1 MAQSRRNESRR
12 QLVTEVER
20 AIQDDR
26 ARIPGDDETL
36 LDHLGAVQES
46 LNLGHA
52 CLHSPWRALAREPRR
67 AQRAV
72 PKRRPALH
80 LARPSAAAEAHFTPA
95 QAEFIE

>member
-20 AIQDDR
+20 ATQDDR
-26 ARIPGDDETL
+26 ARIPGDKETL

-46 LNLGHA
+46 LDLGHA
-52 CLHSPWRALAREPRR
+52 CLRSACWAALRHSALRLP
-67 AQRAV
+67 
-72 PKRRPALH
+72 RPARKRTPWH
-80 LARPSAAAEAHFTPA
+80 VARPSAAAEARFTPP